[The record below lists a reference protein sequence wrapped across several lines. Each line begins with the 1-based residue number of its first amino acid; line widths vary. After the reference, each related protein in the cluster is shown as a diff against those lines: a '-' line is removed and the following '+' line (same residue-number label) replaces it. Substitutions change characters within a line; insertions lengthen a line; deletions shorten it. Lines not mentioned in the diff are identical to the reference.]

1 MKHFKTERRLWFW
14 ISLGMFVAPWF
25 LPIAGVKG
33 SNVAPC
39 YFWWILFAYPS
50 HIVETLSGLALLCL
64 MFGIPVIALGWIAQ
78 AVVVIIRQ
86 GRKHQ

>member
-14 ISLGMFVAPWF
+14 ISLGMFVVPWF
-25 LPIAGVKG
+25 LPIVEMKG
-33 SNVAPC
+33 EKMAPC
-39 YFWWILFAYPS
+39 YFWWILFAYPG
-50 HIVETLSGLALLCL
+50 HAFETLSGLALLSLLC
-64 MFGIPVIALGWIAQ
+64 GIPAIALGWIAQ

>member
-14 ISLGMFVAPWF
+14 ISLGMFVVPWF
-25 LPIAGVKG
+25 VPIGWVKG
-33 SNVAPC
+33 SSVVPC

-50 HIVETLSGLALLCL
+50 HAVETLCGLGLISL
-64 MFGIPVIALGWIAQ
+64 MFGIPAIAFGWIAQ

-86 GRKHQ
+86 RRKHH